1 MDITPG
7 SFTADYTGQP
17 GDRTF
22 YVQSRGDATLT
33 FAVEKQQV
41 ELLAERLKEMLLLL
55 DAADPIATATP
66 ARDPSFG
73 LEDPIEPEW
82 RVGTIA
88 IGYVEESD
96 RIVVSL
102 APVQDDPPED
112 PEEIE
117 FDARFFLDK
126 DQVRAFSLHAAAVV
140 AEGRPLCQLC
150 GLPMDPDGHNCP
162 ASNGHR
168 VVDA

>member
-7 SFTADYTGQP
+7 SFVADYTGEP
-17 GDRTF
+17 GARVFFIQARGETTYTF
-22 YVQSRGDATLT
+22 LA
-33 FAVEKQQV
+33 EKQQID
-41 ELLAERLKEMLLLL
+41 LLADRLREMLLLL
-55 DAADPIATATP
+55 DADDPVAASTP
-66 ARDPSFG
+66 ARDPSIQ
-73 LEDPIEPEW
+73 LEEPVEPDW
-82 RVGTIA
+82 RIGTIA

-96 RIVVSL
+96 RVVVSL
-102 APVQDDPPED
+102 APAQENPPED
-112 PEEIE
+112 PEDIE

-126 DQVRAFSLHAAAVV
+126 EQVRAFILHASAVV

-168 VVDA
+168 VDA